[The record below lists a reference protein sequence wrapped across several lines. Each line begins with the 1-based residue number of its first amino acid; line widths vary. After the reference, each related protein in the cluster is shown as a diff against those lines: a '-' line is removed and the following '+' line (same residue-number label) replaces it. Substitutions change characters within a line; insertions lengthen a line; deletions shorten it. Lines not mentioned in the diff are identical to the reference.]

1 MIINCEFN
9 IAFNSITLLETTMKN
24 GKKNKFLSISFIS
37 IGLLVMIYP
46 KASDLYKMYRQQKLI
61 KIWQESFTVIESSS
75 GGDTDYDNYSEDDS
89 FNKAKELK
97 NQNKENIMGISG
109 NNMENTNDSLSNTED
124 NNEANDESISEKMK
138 EDISIEGIIKIEK
151 IDLELPILTDATEK
165 NMKISVASIKGTGKP
180 GQIGNYAIAGHRS
193 HTYGKNFNRLDEVET
208 GDFIIINDGKNQFKY
223 EVIEKVYVKPEEVE
237 VLEGNGTD
245 KEITLVTCHP
255 MINPTHR
262 LIIKGEIQE

>member
-1 MIINCEFN
+1 
-9 IAFNSITLLETTMKN
+9 MKN
-24 GKKNKFLSISFIS
+24 GKKNKVLSISFII

-61 KIWQESFTVIESSS
+61 KIWQESFNVIEKRSSS
-75 GGDTDYDNYSEDDS
+75 DQDTDYDNYREDDG
-89 FNKAKELK
+89 FNKAEELK
-97 NQNKENIMGISG
+97 NQKAENIKGVSG
-109 NNMENTNDSLSNTED
+109 NNKENTNDSLSNTED
-124 NNEANDESISEKMK
+124 TNDANGESISEKMK

-193 HTYGKNFNRLDEVET
+193 HTYGKNFNRLDEVEA
-208 GDFIIINDGKNQFKY
+208 GDFIIINDGKNQFNY
-223 EVIEKVYVKPEEVE
+223 EVMEKVYVEPEEVE